1 MPAEH
6 FEHAIA
12 VAVQLFCAPAFG
24 DCSALGAQH
33 PGHVRGEAKRKQK
46 LKGLQEMFRRPME
59 GAQEDDCANHDE
71 ALGENERP
79 KDPITQKR
87 RQVTLTG
94 EPHESETNERVTDT
108 KPDSCELYR
117 QVDEKFY

>member
-1 MPAEH
+1 
-6 FEHAIA
+6 
-12 VAVQLFCAPAFG
+12 
-24 DCSALGAQH
+24 
-33 PGHVRGEAKRKQK
+33 
-46 LKGLQEMFRRPME
+46 
-59 GAQEDDCANHDE
+59 
-71 ALGENERP
+71 LGENERP

>member
-1 MPAEH
+1 
-6 FEHAIA
+6 
-12 VAVQLFCAPAFG
+12 
-24 DCSALGAQH
+24 
-33 PGHVRGEAKRKQK
+33 
-46 LKGLQEMFRRPME
+46 ME